1 MPRLRIFLAAI
12 VSLAPAACG
21 GGDLVLPNEGLASK
35 LTLLSGDRQ
44 TGTVLAPAAES
55 LVVQVVDRFGNPVP
69 GVSVSWSAAGGGD
82 VSPASVVTG
91 ADGHAAT
98 QRILGS
104 QVGSYGTT
112 AVATPLPDDA
122 VSFTTTAVAASLAFE
137 TEPGA
142 TASSGQ
148 PIDPQPVL
156 QLRDPSGAPLARAG
170 VSVTVQIAS
179 GDGTLAGTTRRESDG
194 DGRVT
199 FTDLAI
205 VGAPG
210 ARTLIFAAEGYAS
223 AISTPVSL
231 GVGAPALVAAA
242 AGDGQSATVGTAV
255 STPPAVVVRDAG
267 GTPVAGVPVTF
278 AVASGGGSVN
288 DAVATTGA
296 DGVATVGRWTLGD
309 AAGANSL
316 TATVGAEG
324 VSGNPVTFTAIGTPG
339 SASAAKS
346 TIGVS
351 PGTIPASS
359 GTSISV
365 VTVVVRDAG
374 GNPIAGQN
382 VSLNATG
389 AGVSLTQ
396 PNPTDA
402 AGGTTAQFS
411 ATASGDHV
419 ITAVASGVT
428 LGTRTITVTA
438 GPPAPERSTADVP
451 SGAAGVETVVTVRL
465 QDSFGNPLTGARAQ
479 VSMAVGGANSG
490 ARVTVDE
497 AGNGAYLARYTPTS
511 VGSDQLDLRVAG
523 QPIPGSPF
531 TSSVVAGPA
540 DPAHT
545 TADVP
550 DNGSFGVAIDF
561 VVHAADALGNPL
573 GRGGD
578 VVVVT
583 PAGSSPITA
592 TDQGDGTY
600 RATWLPFT
608 LGTVDVAITINGN
621 PIHHSPFRIRI
632 RFLR

>member
-1 MPRLRIFLAAI
+1 MSRLRIFLAI
-12 VSLAPAACG
+12 LSVAPAACG
-21 GGDLVLPNEGLASK
+21 GGDLVLPNEGQASK
-35 LTLLSGDRQ
+35 LTPVSGDRQ
-44 TGTVLAPAAES
+44 TGTILAPAAES
-55 LVVQVVDRFGNPVP
+55 LVVQVVDRFGNPVA
-69 GVSVSWSAAGGGD
+69 GVSVSWSADGGGD
-82 VSPASVVTG
+82 VSPASTVTG
-91 ADGHAAT
+91 ADGCAAT

-104 QVGSYGTT
+104 QAGSYGTT
-112 AVATPLPDDA
+112 AVAAPLPDNA
-122 VSFTTTAVAASLAFE
+122 VNFTTTAVAASLAFE

-156 QLRDPSGAPLARAG
+156 QLEDPSGAPLARAG

-179 GDGTLAGTTRRESDG
+179 GDGTLEGNTRRESDG

-231 GVGAPALVAAA
+231 GVGAPALVAAS

-255 STPPAVVVRDAG
+255 TIPPAVVVRDAG

-278 AVASGGGSVN
+278 AVASGGGSVK
-288 DAVATTGA
+288 DASATTGA
-296 DGVATVGRWTLGD
+296 DGVAAVGRWTLGD

-316 TATVGAEG
+316 TATVGAEN
-324 VSGNPVTFTAIGTPG
+324 VSGNPVTFTATGTPG
-339 SASAAKS
+339 SASAARS
-346 TIGVS
+346 TMGVS

-365 VTVVVRDAG
+365 VTVVVRDAE
-374 GNPIAGQN
+374 GNPIAGQT

-389 AGVSLTQ
+389 AGVSLAQ

-402 AGGTTAQFS
+402 TGSTTAQFS

-428 LGTRTITVTA
+428 LGSKTVTVTA
-438 GPPAPERSTADVP
+438 GPPLPERSTADVP
-451 SGAAGVETVVTVRL
+451 SGAAGIETVVTVRL
-465 QDSFGNPLTGARAQ
+465 QDGFGNPVTGAGAQ
-479 VSMAVGGANSG
+479 VSMAVGGPNSG
-490 ARVTVDE
+490 ARVTIDE
-497 AGNGAYLARYTPTS
+497 AGNGAYVARYTPTR
-511 VGSDQLDLRVAG
+511 VGSDLLDLRVAG

-540 DPAHT
+540 DPEHT

-550 DNGSFGVAIDF
+550 DNGSFGVAVDF
-561 VVHAADALGNPL
+561 VIQAADALGNPL

-583 PAGSSPITA
+583 PEGSSPIAA
-592 TDQGDGTY
+592 TDEGDGTY
-600 RATWLPFT
+600 RAAWLPFT
-608 LGTVDVAITINGN
+608 LGTVDVTITINGS
-621 PIHHSPFRIRI
+621 PIHDNPFHIRI

>member
-1 MPRLRIFLAAI
+1 
-12 VSLAPAACG
+12 
-21 GGDLVLPNEGLASK
+21 
-35 LTLLSGDRQ
+35 
-44 TGTVLAPAAES
+44 
-55 LVVQVVDRFGNPVP
+55 
-69 GVSVSWSAAGGGD
+69 
-82 VSPASVVTG
+82 
-91 ADGHAAT
+91 
-98 QRILGS
+98 
-104 QVGSYGTT
+104 
-112 AVATPLPDDA
+112 
-122 VSFTTTAVAASLAFE
+122 
-137 TEPGA
+137 
-142 TASSGQ
+142 
-148 PIDPQPVL
+148 
-156 QLRDPSGAPLARAG
+156 
-170 VSVTVQIAS
+170 
-179 GDGTLAGTTRRESDG
+179 
-194 DGRVT
+194 
-199 FTDLAI
+199 
-205 VGAPG
+205 
-210 ARTLIFAAEGYAS
+210 
-223 AISTPVSL
+223 
-231 GVGAPALVAAA
+231 VAAA

-324 VSGNPVTFTAIGTPG
+324 VSGNPVTFTATGTPG

-359 GTSISV
+359 GASISV

-389 AGVSLTQ
+389 TGVSLTQ

-465 QDSFGNPLTGARAQ
+465 QDSFGNPVTGARAQ

-540 DPAHT
+540 DPTHT

-561 VVHAADALGNPL
+561 VVQAADALGNPL

-583 PAGSSPITA
+583 PAGSNPITA